1 MLSADARTRPK
12 AHPFRPNL
20 WKGRRVPVPMYCLG
34 AQYPKGGSPQ
44 EKVGKK
50 RQHREVH
57 RKRSIRKSEQERL
70 MR

>member
-1 MLSADARTRPK
+1 
-12 AHPFRPNL
+12 
-20 WKGRRVPVPMYCLG
+20 MYCLG
-34 AQYPKGGSPQ
+34 AQYPKGGGPQ